1 MGYRSDVGITIS
13 KNGVAA
19 LKRAFADKNLDTEL
33 REKIN
38 ELLSYREIHLIDPS
52 GAELWV
58 WSDIKWYDFDFTE
71 IAWLMKLLETLD
83 EEEYYYIR
91 LGEDND
97 DTEIR
102 GAFWDNPFCMGLVR
116 QINHERPVAA

>member
-19 LKRAFADKNLDTEL
+19 LKTALADKHLDAEL

-38 ELLSYREIHLIDPS
+38 ELLSYREMHLIDPS
-52 GAELWV
+52 GTELWV

-83 EEEYYYIR
+83 EDAYYYIR

-102 GAFWDNPFCMGLVR
+102 GAFRDNPFCMGLVR
-116 QINHERPVAA
+116 QINYERPVAA